1 MESNIFGTLS
11 LTSIIHHTLSQY
23 AQSSRQKEKVRL
35 QFLTFVSHFASFW
48 LHIFDIL
55 CSLFFESP
63 TTFLKLLSLLQNR
76 VWLQW
81 LGGHSIDMAVDV
93 CSEISSTGISPR
105 ISFSYDLNQ
114 TDVLPIERSD
124 LTLLDSS
131 SDFVFCIGNNSF
143 VQELSPADELF
154 SNGKIRAKEI
164 KKNVTTPDENEIRH
178 SQSQSVSFCSRSHQP
193 SPSSSSFT
201 GNSEKK
207 QLKEFLSNS
216 FDIEDEKPASKSFWQ
231 FKRSSSLNCDSSRSR
246 SLIRSLQ
253 FLSRSNSTGSS
264 VLNSNSKK
272 STLNSTKE
280 TQKPHLQKQPS
291 VSSRKSSA
299 SSSSSCSSTYYFY
312 SASQRP
318 SLKKNNSGSYGNGVR
333 ISPVLNLTP
342 PYISRVTVSFFG
354 FGSLFCNGKVKN
366 KKK

>member
-1 MESNIFGTLS
+1 M
-11 LTSIIHHTLSQY
+11 
-23 AQSSRQKEKVRL
+23 
-35 QFLTFVSHFASFW
+35 
-48 LHIFDIL
+48 
-55 CSLFFESP
+55 
-63 TTFLKLLSLLQNR
+63 
-76 VWLQW
+76 
-81 LGGHSIDMAVDV
+81 DMAVDV

-164 KKNVTTPDENEIRH
+164 KKNVITPDENEIRH
-178 SQSQSVSFCSRSHQP
+178 SQSQSISSCSRSHQP
-193 SPSSSSFT
+193 SPSSSFT

-216 FDIEDEKPASKSFWQ
+216 IDMEEEKPASKSFWQ

-246 SLIRSLQ
+246 GLIRSLQ

-272 STLNSTKE
+272 TTLNSTKE
-280 TQKPHLQKQPS
+280 TQKQHLQKQPS
-291 VSSRKSSA
+291 VSSRKSS
-299 SSSSSCSSTYYFY
+299 SSSSSSTYYFY
-312 SASQRP
+312 SSSQRP